1 MEYTHIQMI
10 FHAKAL
16 EMLTI
21 AYQELQE
28 INTESDL
35 EEFRNTFTSNNLK
48 QFQQQQHQQSKQQQ
62 GVNSPQKNSYENL
75 FNDRLNRTSTN
86 NNQESNSLGQRRS
99 KSNENLKKTNSAAT
113 ASTSSI
119 NNSQINRP
127 ANTSSSNKNFHSS
140 APHLNQ
146 DGQHHLSSR
155 DRSFNRS
162 QIDVEDLTDDSDA
175 E

>member
-35 EEFRNTFTSNNLK
+35 EEFRNTFTSNSLR
-48 QFQQQQHQQSKQQQ
+48 QFQQQQQQSKQS
-62 GVNSPQKNSYENL
+62 GINSPQKNSYENL
-75 FNDRLNRTSTN
+75 FNDRLNRTSNSTAN
-86 NNQESNSLGQRRS
+86 NNQDSLGQRRS
-99 KSNENLKKTNSAAT
+99 KSNENLKKPNSAAT

-119 NNSQINRP
+119 NNSQTNRP
-127 ANTSSSNKNFHSS
+127 VNNTSSHNKNFHSS

-162 QIDVEDLTDDSDA
+162 QMDIEDLTDDSDA